1 MSVNLREILAKYK
14 TVAIVG
20 LSKDPSKDS
29 YRVAMYLKSQGFR
42 IVPINPFANEI
53 LGEKSYKSL
62 LDLPQY
68 VQKSLEIVDIFRPP
82 QEVLSIVEQAIK
94 LKNAYGRLNVVWM
107 QLGIFNE
114 EAAQKA
120 EKAGLTVVMDKCI
133 MQEHKRLSMAKID

>member
-1 MSVNLREILAKYK
+1 MSVDLRDILARYK

-53 LGEKSYKSL
+53 LNEKSYKSL

-68 VQKSLEIVDIFRPP
+68 LQKSLEIVDIFRPS
-82 QEVLSIVEQAIK
+82 QEVLSIVEQAVK
-94 LKNAYGRLNVVWM
+94 LKSAYGRPHVVWM

-120 EKAGLTVVMDKCI
+120 EKAGITVVMDKCI
-133 MQEHKRLSMAKID
+133 MQEHKRLSMAKIN

>member
-1 MSVNLREILAKYK
+1 MSVDLKEILKKYK

-20 LSKDPSKDS
+20 VSKDPSKDS

-62 LDLPQY
+62 LELPQN
-68 VQKSLEIVDIFRPP
+68 VQKSLEIVDIFRPS
-82 QEVLSIVEQAIK
+82 QEVPSIVEQAIK
-94 LKNAYGRLNVVWM
+94 LKSAYGRPHVVWM

-114 EAAQKA
+114 EAAKKA
-120 EKAGLTVVMDKCI
+120 EKAKLTVVMDKCI
-133 MQEHKRLSMAKID
+133 MQEHKRLSMAKIN

>member
-1 MSVNLREILAKYK
+1 MSVDLRDILAKYK

-29 YRVAMYLKSQGFR
+29 YRVARYLKSQGFR

-68 VQKSLEIVDIFRPP
+68 VQKSLEIVDIFRPS

>member
-1 MSVNLREILAKYK
+1 MSVDLRDILARYK

-53 LGEKSYKSL
+53 LNEKSYKSL

-68 VQKSLEIVDIFRPP
+68 LQKSLEIVDIFRPS
-82 QEVLSIVEQAIK
+82 QEVLSIVEQTIK
-94 LKNAYGRLNVVWM
+94 LKSAYGRPHVVWM

-120 EKAGLTVVMDKCI
+120 EKAGITVVMDKCI

>member
-1 MSVNLREILAKYK
+1 MSVDLRDILAKYK

-68 VQKSLEIVDIFRPP
+68 VQKSLEIVDIFRPS
-82 QEVLSIVEQAIK
+82 QEVLSIVEQTIK
-94 LKNAYGRLNVVWM
+94 LKSAYGRPHVVWM